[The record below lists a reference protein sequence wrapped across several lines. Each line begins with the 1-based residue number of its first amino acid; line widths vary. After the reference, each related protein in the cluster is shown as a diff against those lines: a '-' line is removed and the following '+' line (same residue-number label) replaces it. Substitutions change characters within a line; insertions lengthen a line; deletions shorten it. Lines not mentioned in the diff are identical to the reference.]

1 MVENKKN
8 IKEKSDSPL
17 ALAWRRFLKHR
28 LARISMALLF
38 VLVLSALLAPWITYI
53 LGVSFHDTDALKLL
67 PPSLKHFLGTDDIGR
82 DMFARLLYGG
92 QVSLTVGIISALM
105 SALLG
110 TLIGASAGYFGGMWD
125 TVLMR
130 FTDAMLSLPTL
141 PLMILIA
148 AVDLEKVF
156 PFLPKAFVSGNE
168 ASMFKIMIIIV
179 FFGWMTVARLVRGS
193 TLSLKEREFVL
204 AANAVGVSSRKIILR
219 HIVPNCVAPIIVA
232 STLAVGG
239 NILYESVLSFL
250 GLGIQPPIPSWGN
263 MLTNSQEYMR
273 TAPLLAFYPGLL
285 ILITVV
291 SFNFIGDGLRD
302 AFDPRFVMGKK

>member
-1 MVENKKN
+1 MVENKTEVR
-8 IKEKSDSPL
+8 EKSDGPL

-28 LARISMALLF
+28 LARISMGLLF
-38 VLVLSALLAPWITYI
+38 VLVLSALCAPWLTQI
-53 LGVSFHDTDALKLL
+53 LGVSFHDTSAVKLL
-67 PPSLKHFLGTDDIGR
+67 PPSLKHLLGTDDVGR
-82 DMFARLLYGG
+82 DMLARLLYGG
-92 QVSLTVGIISALM
+92 QISLTVGIISALM
-105 SALLG
+105 SALIG
-110 TLIGASAGYFGGMWD
+110 TLIGASAGYFGGAWD

-141 PLMILIA
+141 PLMILLA
-148 AVDLEKVF
+148 AVDLEKAL
-156 PFLPKAFVSGNE
+156 PFLPHAFVSGNE

-179 FFGWMTVARLVRGS
+179 FFGWMSVARLVRGS

-204 AANAVGVSSRKIILR
+204 AANAVGVSNRKIILR

-273 TAPLLAFYPGLL
+273 TAPLLAFYPGFL
-285 ILITVV
+285 ILMTVV